1 MKVKNFEKLI
11 PLHLGSLYDKAND
24 GEETITPLLSMLL
37 NSPNMSEEAAFK
49 FASTTLSN
57 ALSELEVSD
66 PPEACYSTMGFV
78 ENGDELNNSFCLQVP
93 GTTAFLIQI
102 EKRERVLPG
111 VSVRNAVTK
120 RMEKLIAKEVDG
132 WTPTRK
138 DWAQLKEEVE
148 AEMLKFAPIRPNR
161 IPVLIS
167 MPYVYVFTSSA
178 KVGENC
184 TALIRKAFGTFP
196 VEHALIDE
204 YSLRLFMRQVIRRE
218 HNEFNATDFVHMK
231 HDDGE
236 DVEFKDVAILG
247 NEHVD
252 ELISQSYTP
261 RALDMAVALNTAGL
275 ENMFFRLTD
284 KAILTGIHIG
294 DADVDANYDAT
305 LENYQ
310 NDGASFLTLMANLFM
325 MDKSLSALMA
335 RFNDVSMLAEITDS
349 LEEDDE
355 V

>member
-1 MKVKNFEKLI
+1 MKVKNFEKMI
-11 PLHLGSLYDKAND
+11 PLHLGALYEKANED
-24 GEETITPLLSMLL
+24 GVTITPLLRVLL
-37 NSPNMSEEAAFK
+37 NSPNLSEEAAFK
-49 FASTTLSN
+49 FANVTMSK
-57 ALSELEVSD
+57 ALSELEVND

-78 ENGDELNNSFCLQVP
+78 SSGEELNNSFCLQVP

-148 AEMLKFAPIRPNR
+148 AEMLKYAPIRPSR

-178 KVGENC
+178 KVAENA
-184 TALIRKAFGTFP
+184 TALIRKALGTFP
-196 VEHALIDE
+196 VEHALTDE
-204 YSLRLFMRQVIRRE
+204 FSLRLFMRQVIRKG
-218 HNEFNATDFVHMK
+218 HNEFAATDYVHMK
-231 HDDGE
+231 HDEGE
-236 DVEFKDVAILG
+236 DIKFKDIAIQG
-247 NEHVD
+247 NDQVD
-252 ELISQSYTP
+252 DLIGQGYTP
-261 RALDMAVALNTAGL
+261 RALDMSIALKTAGL
-275 ENMFFRLTD
+275 ENMFIRLTD
-284 KAILTGIHIG
+284 KAIVSGIHIG

-325 MDKSLSALMA
+325 MDRSLAALMA
-335 RFNDVSMLAEITDS
+335 RFKDVQMLAEITDY